1 MAIKET
7 FLPPAAELQS
17 RKIRQILSKSH
28 RIVAESVFL
37 SRSQLGP
44 TLRSIRLSK
53 TSHKHSSA
61 GLEARVLCCVS
72 SGSVSRRQGLAQTHD
87 SLQHSTE
94 YFTITSCHFTF
105 QRDESKQNKNFFL
118 PQLLKTQNCLW
129 RELDIFVSLIF
140 HFTTLCVCHSC
151 LIPFLNIFPYLPSC
165 FFHSSSVA
173 GFPTHFA
180 QGVRKTKRGKKA
192 ERGKKFKSRFWSF
205 MSRGLV

>member
-28 RIVAESVFL
+28 RIVAESVCL

-118 PQLLKTQNCLW
+118 PLLLKTQNCLW
-129 RELDIFVSLIF
+129 RELEIFVSLIF
-140 HFTTLCVCHSC
+140 HFTTCCVCVTPVWSLFEYLSVFTIMFFSIHPPSLAFPLISLKEYEKQKEAKKRREEKSLNLASDLSC
-151 LIPFLNIFPYLPSC
+151 
-165 FFHSSSVA
+165 
-173 GFPTHFA
+173 
-180 QGVRKTKRGKKA
+180 QGD
-192 ERGKKFKSRFWSF
+192 
-205 MSRGLV
+205 